1 MNFDVF
7 ISYPN
12 QDRTTAEAACAAL
25 EADGI
30 KCWIAPRDVAP
41 GTEWAA
47 AIIDALDRCR
57 AMVLIFSSHTN
68 QSRQIHR
75 EVQRALDHEKPVVPL
90 PVSKFFWSTT
100 LLTSGHARSSCGK

>member
-68 QSRQIHR
+68 QSRQIIAR
-75 EVQRALDHEKPVVPL
+75 CSERWTMKSLSCPC
-90 PVSKFFWSTT
+90 VSKTFSRYSRWLTILDRSTG
-100 LLTSGHARSSCGK
+100 LMR